1 MEIQEG
7 RCSVNKVFIIAEAGV
22 NHNGNIEIAKK
33 LIDEA
38 AKCGVDAVK
47 FQSFKAKNLV
57 TKVAKQAEYQKN
69 NMGKEISQYDMLKA
83 LELSDED
90 HIDLISYCK
99 KKGIMFLSSPFD
111 LESIEML
118 NNLGIEIFKVPSG
131 EIENVPYLRKIA
143 KTGKKVI
150 LSTGMSNLSDI
161 EFALDILREAGA
173 KDISVLHCNTDYP
186 TKMEEVNLRAM
197 NTIGN
202 AFSVEIGYSDHTKGI
217 EVPIAAV
224 ALGAKIIE
232 KHFTLDR
239 NMEGPDH
246 KASLEPNELKNMVDS
261 IRNIE
266 IALGDGVKA
275 LTDSEKKNIKI
286 ARKSIIASTSI
297 KSGEVFT
304 EDNLTI
310 KRPGTGLSPKMW
322 DEILG
327 KKAKKDYY
335 ADEMVEL

>member
-1 MEIQEG
+1 M
-7 RCSVNKVFIIAEAGV
+7 SKVFIIAEAGV
-22 NHNGNIEIAKK
+22 NHNGSIEIAKK

-38 AKCGVDAVK
+38 ARCGVDAVK

-57 TKVAKQAEYQKN
+57 TKAAKQADYQKN
-69 NMGKEISQYDMLKA
+69 NMGKEVSQYEMLKA
-83 LELSDED
+83 LELSYED
-90 HIDLISYCK
+90 HNELINYSK
-99 KKGIMFLSSPFD
+99 EKGIMFLSSPFD
-111 LESIEML
+111 LESIDML

-161 EFALDILREAGA
+161 EFALEILRGSGA
-173 KDISVLHCNTDYP
+173 NDISVLHCNTDYP
-186 TKMEEVNLRAM
+186 TKMKEVNLRAM
-197 NTIGN
+197 NTIGS

-246 KASLEPNELKNMVDS
+246 KASLEPNELKNMVDA
-261 IRNIE
+261 IRNVE
-266 IALGDGVKA
+266 IALGNGIKA

-286 ARKSIIASTSI
+286 ARKSIISSTSI
-297 KSGEVFT
+297 KAGEIFT

-322 DEILG
+322 DEVLG
-327 KKAKKDYY
+327 KRAKKDYY
-335 ADEMVEL
+335 VDEMVEL

>member
-1 MEIQEG
+1 M
-7 RCSVNKVFIIAEAGV
+7 SKVFIIAEAGV
-22 NHNGNIEIAKK
+22 NHNGSIEIAKK

-57 TKVAKQAEYQKN
+57 TKVAKQADYQKE
-69 NMGKEISQYDMLKA
+69 NMKKEVSQYEMLKA
-83 LELSDED
+83 LELSYDD
-90 HIDLISYCK
+90 HIELINYSK
-99 KKGIMFLSSPFD
+99 EKGIMFLSSPFD
-111 LESIEML
+111 LESIDML
-118 NNLGIEIFKVPSG
+118 MELGIEMFKVPSG
-131 EIENVPYLRKIA
+131 EIENVPYLKKIA

-186 TKMEEVNLRAM
+186 TKMEEVNLTAM

-202 AFSVEIGYSDHTKGI
+202 AFLVEIGYSDHTKGI
-217 EVPIAAV
+217 EIPIAAV

-232 KHFTLDR
+232 KHFTLDK

-246 KASLEPNELKNMVDS
+246 KASLEPDELKAMVDS
-261 IRNIE
+261 IRNVE
-266 IALGDGVKA
+266 TALGNGIKA
-275 LTDSEKKNIKI
+275 LTNSEKKNIKV
-286 ARKSIIASTSI
+286 ARKSIICSSYI
-297 KSGEVFT
+297 KKGEVFT
-304 EDNLTI
+304 EENLTI

-322 DEILG
+322 DNIIG
-327 KKAKKDYY
+327 KKAQRDYNV
-335 ADEMVEL
+335 DEMVEL

>member
-1 MEIQEG
+1 MN
-7 RCSVNKVFIIAEAGV
+7 RVFIIAEAGV

-38 AKCGVDAVK
+38 VRCGVDAVK

-57 TKVAKQAEYQKN
+57 TKVAKQADYQKE
-69 NMGKEISQYDMLKA
+69 NMGKEVSQYDMLKA
-83 LELSDED
+83 LELSDEE
-90 HIDLISYCK
+90 HIELISYCNE
-99 KKGIMFLSSPFD
+99 KGIMFLSSPFD
-111 LESIEML
+111 LESIDML

-150 LSTGMSNLSDI
+150 LSTGMSNLADI
-161 EFALDILREAGA
+161 EFALDILKGAGA
-173 KDISVLHCNTDYP
+173 RDISVLHCNTDYP

-286 ARKSIIASTSI
+286 ARKSIISSTSI
-297 KSGEVFT
+297 KAGEVFT

>member
-1 MEIQEG
+1 MN
-7 RCSVNKVFIIAEAGV
+7 RVFIIAEAGV

-38 AKCGVDAVK
+38 VRCGVDAVK

-57 TKVAKQAEYQKN
+57 TKVAKQADYQKE
-69 NMGKEISQYDMLKA
+69 NMGKEVSQYDMLKA
-83 LELSDED
+83 LELSDEE
-90 HIDLISYCK
+90 HIELISYCNE
-99 KKGIMFLSSPFD
+99 KGIMFLSSPFD
-111 LESIEML
+111 LESIDML

-150 LSTGMSNLSDI
+150 LSTGMSNLADI
-161 EFALDILREAGA
+161 EFALDILKGAGA
-173 KDISVLHCNTDYP
+173 RDISVLHCNTDYP

-202 AFSVEIGYSDHTKGI
+202 SFSVEIGYSDHTKGI

-286 ARKSIIASTSI
+286 ARKSIISSTSI
-297 KSGEVFT
+297 KAGEVFT